1 MDPLEAI
8 SPIDGRYRKT
18 SAALADFFSEG
29 ALIRYRI
36 KVETEYLLFL
46 AAADGPALRKIT
58 PEEISILRGLAAAA
72 DTALVKKFETEGVG
86 TTPATNHDVKA
97 VEYFIKDRLKESSMK
112 DALEWIHF
120 GLTSE
125 DVNNIAHSLA
135 LADALEKIILPALEN
150 LRTALSNLAAS
161 HASLPMLARTHGQ
174 PASPTTFGK
183 EFKVFEVR
191 LARQAQQLAARAL
204 PVKLNG
210 ATGNYNAH
218 AAAYPNTDWI
228 EFTRAFAQQLNM
240 GRTVK
245 LEANVFTTQIE
256 SHDGLAEMFDN
267 MKRANNVL
275 IDLSQD
281 IWRYISDNWIV
292 QIPKEGE
299 IGSSAMPH
307 KVNPIDFENAEGNL
321 GMANAM
327 FEFFARK
334 LPVSRLQRDLSDS
347 TVERG
352 FGTAFAH
359 SLIAYQALLKGFGK
373 IKVNEDKVREDLR
386 AHPEVVAEAIQ
397 TILRRE
403 GAAMPYEELK
413 KLTRGKQVTM
423 EDFAKFIDGLSV
435 SDAVKQELKAI
446 TPESYT
452 GLAEK
457 LALMF

>member
-18 SAALADFFSEG
+18 TAPLADFFSEG

-36 KVETEYLLFL
+36 KVEAEYLLAL
-46 AAADGPALRKIT
+46 AGTDGLNLRKIT
-58 PEEISILRGLAAAA
+58 PEEALTLRGLAAAA
-72 DTALVKKFETEGVG
+72 DVALVKRFETDGVG
-86 TTPATNHDVKA
+86 TVPATNHDVKA

-112 DALEWIHF
+112 DVLEWIHF

-135 LADALEKIILPALEN
+135 LGDALEKVMLPALEKVKAI
-150 LRTALSNLAAS
+150 LAGLAAA
-161 HASLPMLARTHGQ
+161 HAALPMLARTHGQ

-183 EFKVFEVR
+183 EFKVFAAR
-191 LARQAQQLAARAL
+191 LARQMGQISARAL

-218 AAAYPNTDWI
+218 AAAYPNFDWI
-228 EFTRAFAQQLNM
+228 GFTQKFIGQLNE
-240 GRTVK
+240 GRQIK
-245 LEANVFTTQIE
+245 LEANLFTTQIE
-256 SHDGLAEMFDN
+256 PHDGWAELFDN
-267 MKRANNVL
+267 LKRANNIL

-281 IWRYISDNWIV
+281 VWRYISDNWIV

-307 KVNPIDFENAEGNL
+307 KINPIDFENAEGNL
-321 GMANAM
+321 GMANAL

-347 TVERG
+347 TVERS
-352 FGTAFAH
+352 FGTALAH

-373 IKVNEDKVREDLR
+373 VKINEDKVREDLR
-386 AHPEVVAEAIQ
+386 AHPEVIAEAIQ

-423 EDFAKFIDGLSV
+423 EDFTKFIDGLAV

-446 TPESYT
+446 TPENYV
-452 GLAEK
+452 GLAAK
-457 LALMF
+457 LARL

>member
-18 SAALADFFSEG
+18 ALPLADFFSEG

-36 KVETEYLLFL
+36 KVEAEYIL
-46 AAADGPALRKIT
+46 ALAGADGLALRKIT

-72 DTALVKKFETEGVG
+72 DTALVKRFETEGVG

-125 DVNNIAHSLA
+125 DVNNTAHSLA
-135 LADALEKIILPALEN
+135 LGDALEKAILPALEN
-150 LRTALSNLAAS
+150 IKAALSGLATA

-183 EFKVFEVR
+183 EFKVFEAR
-191 LARQAQQLAARAL
+191 LARQTQQLAARAL

-228 EFTRAFAQQLNM
+228 AFTRDFVEQLNA
-240 GRTVK
+240 GRAIK
-245 LEANVFTTQIE
+245 LEANIFTTQIE
-256 SHDGLAEMFDN
+256 SHDGWAETFDN

-292 QIPKEGE
+292 QVPKEGE

-373 IKVNEDKVREDLR
+373 TKVNEDKVREDLR
-386 AHPEVVAEAIQ
+386 AHSEVIAEAIQ

-423 EDFAKFIDGLSV
+423 EDFAKFIDGLAV

-446 TPESYT
+446 TPENYT
-452 GLAEK
+452 GSAEK
-457 LALMF
+457 LAKMP